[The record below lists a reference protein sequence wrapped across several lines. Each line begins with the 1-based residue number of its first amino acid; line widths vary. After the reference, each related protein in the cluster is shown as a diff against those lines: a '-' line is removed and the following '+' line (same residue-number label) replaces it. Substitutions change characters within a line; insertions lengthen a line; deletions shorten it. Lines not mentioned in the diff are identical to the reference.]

1 MGQTNPGAAARQA
14 LAPGQRAGGKPGK
27 GEWLMNTQ
35 GLTSAQAAARLSQV
49 GENRLAAKRQ
59 ASVAAMF
66 FSQFK
71 DVMILILAAATLIS
85 VLMGQGAEAVTIIAI
100 VLLNAVMG
108 FLQEYRTEQTLEAL
122 KELSA
127 PTARVRRDGAEKT
140 VSARTVVPGDVL
152 LLEAGDKIAA
162 DAKLQSA
169 AALQCNEA
177 MLTGESVPAGK
188 KAGDTVFMGCI
199 ATAGKA

>member
-1 MGQTNPGAAARQA
+1 MGQTDTGQTAR
-14 LAPGQRAGGKPGK
+14 RKDGK

-35 GLTSAQAAARLSQV
+35 GLTSAQAVARLSQV
-49 GENRLAAKRQ
+49 GENRLAAKKQ

-127 PTARVRRDGAEKT
+127 PTARVRRDGAQKT
-140 VSARTVVPGDVL
+140 VSARTVVR
-152 LLEAGDKIAA
+152 ATCFFWRRAT
-162 DAKLQSA
+162 KLPQMQGCKARWPCSA
-169 AALQCNEA
+169 TRPC
-177 MLTGESVPAGK
+177 
-188 KAGDTVFMGCI
+188 
-199 ATAGKA
+199 

>member
-1 MGQTNPGAAARQA
+1 MGQTDTGRAARRGM
-14 LAPGQRAGGKPGK
+14 PGPRAVRRNGGK
-27 GEWLMNTQ
+27 GEWLMNMQ

-49 GENRLAAKRQ
+49 GENRLAAKKQ

-122 KELSA
+122 KELSLSLIHILL
-127 PTARVRRDGAEKT
+127 RVF
-140 VSARTVVPGDVL
+140 SYIL
-152 LLEAGDKIAA
+152 
-162 DAKLQSA
+162 
-169 AALQCNEA
+169 
-177 MLTGESVPAGK
+177 
-188 KAGDTVFMGCI
+188 
-199 ATAGKA
+199 

>member
-108 FLQEYRTEQTLEAL
+108 FLQ
-122 KELSA
+122 
-127 PTARVRRDGAEKT
+127 
-140 VSARTVVPGDVL
+140 
-152 LLEAGDKIAA
+152 
-162 DAKLQSA
+162 
-169 AALQCNEA
+169 
-177 MLTGESVPAGK
+177 
-188 KAGDTVFMGCI
+188 
-199 ATAGKA
+199 